1 LLDILFLKY
10 NAKVHKIFV
19 ITKYSDNFLLCKAKF
34 NILGNKN
41 VAFGNKT
48 RRDESIT
55 AAASQN
61 RLMKELKKEVVR
73 KNLYVG

>member
-1 LLDILFLKY
+1 MGEY
-10 NAKVHKIFV
+10 HN
-19 ITKYSDNFLLCKAKF
+19 
-34 NILGNKN
+34 NIATQASRNQRNKN

-48 RRDESIT
+48 RRGGSIT